1 MFTAFGRFDTF
12 FTEPPVDFESRATLV
27 FAALVVAAGCN
38 SEKSLVAREVSPA
51 IADLPAQGGSCHAV
65 HDDPV
70 THQSGKWTVYV
81 FDLTSPTRRVT
92 FTLRADGIPQ
102 SFRAFAVI
110 PATGTEVRVMAAF
123 SSRGDVLDGSEAIT
137 ALPATGPTRVMNLDA
152 SGRKKVQQLIQD
164 VVKRCTVMPGV
175 L

>member
-1 MFTAFGRFDTF
+1 MAVV
-12 FTEPPVDFESRATLV
+12 PVD
-27 FAALVVAAGCN
+27 
-38 SEKSLVAREVSPA
+38 
-51 IADLPAQGGSCHAV
+51 
-65 HDDPV
+65 
-70 THQSGKWTVYV
+70 
-81 FDLTSPTRRVT
+81 
-92 FTLRADGIPQ
+92 
-102 SFRAFAVI
+102 
-110 PATGTEVRVMAAF
+110 GTEVRVMAAF

>member
-1 MFTAFGRFDTF
+1 M
-12 FTEPPVDFESRATLV
+12 S
-27 FAALVVAAGCN
+27 AALLRAFAIAVLSSTLACESG
-38 SEKSLVAREVSPA
+38 KSPPARDISPA

-65 HDDPV
+65 HDDPA

-81 FDLTSPTRRVT
+81 FDLASPTRRVT

-110 PATGTEVRVMAAF
+110 PATGSEVRVMAAF
-123 SSRGDVLDGSEAIT
+123 SSRGEVLDGSEAIT